1 MSNSYST
8 QPLTGKSARKQVQP
22 VSEALML
29 PVISKEEASKKSNVI
44 KDATK
49 SGKQKGAMV
58 CLDASDASDA
68 LSIAIAIDGKEG
80 ANWLSVKAGTSITPA

>member
-29 PVISKEEASKKSNVI
+29 PVVFKGTVEKKGDVI
-44 KDATK
+44 NDATK

-58 CLDASDASDA
+58 CLDIHDT
-68 LSIAIAIDGKEG
+68 LVIAIAVDSKEDS
-80 ANWLSVKAGTSITPA
+80 NWLTTSLVATAITPA

>member
-22 VSEALML
+22 VSEALLL

-44 KDATK
+44 NDATK

-58 CLDASDASDA
+58 CLDSSGA
-68 LSIAIAIDGKEG
+68 LSIAIAVDGKEDS
-80 ANWLSVKAGTSITPA
+80 NWLSVKTGTTITPA

>member
-44 KDATK
+44 NDATK

-58 CLDASDASDA
+58 CLDSSGS
-68 LSIAIAIDGKEG
+68 LSIAIAVDDKEDS
-80 ANWLSVKAGTSITPA
+80 NWLSVTAGTSITPA

>member
-29 PVISKEEASKKSNVI
+29 PVVFEDTVEKKGDVI
-44 KDATK
+44 NDATK

-58 CLDASDASDA
+58 CLDTHDT
-68 LSIAIAIDGKEG
+68 LVIAIAVGSKEDS
-80 ANWLSVKAGTSITPA
+80 NWLTTSLVATTITPA

>member
-29 PVISKEEASKKSNVI
+29 PVVFKDTVEKKGDVI
-44 KDATK
+44 NDATK

-58 CLDASDASDA
+58 CLEATGGA
-68 LSIAIAIDGKEG
+68 LKIAIAVDSKEDS
-80 ANWLSVKAGTSITPA
+80 NWLTTSLVATAITPA

>member
-29 PVISKEEASKKSNVI
+29 PVVFEDTVKKKGDVI
-44 KDATK
+44 NDATK

-58 CLDASDASDA
+58 CLDTHDTRV
-68 LSIAIAIDGKEG
+68 IAIAVDSKEDSK
-80 ANWLSVKAGTSITPA
+80 WLTTLLAVTIKPA

>member
-29 PVISKEEASKKSNVI
+29 PVISKEKASKKSNVI
-44 KDATK
+44 NDATK

-58 CLDASDASDA
+58 CLDASGE
-68 LSIAIAIDGKEG
+68 LSIAIAIDGKEDS
-80 ANWLSVKAGTSITPA
+80 NWLSVTTGTAITPA

>member
-1 MSNSYST
+1 MANDYSR
-8 QPLTGKSARKQVQP
+8 QPLTGKSKRKQVQP

-44 KDATK
+44 NDATK

-58 CLDASDASDA
+58 CLDTSGA
-68 LSIAIAIDGKEG
+68 LSIAIAIDGKEDS
-80 ANWLSVKAGTSITPA
+80 NWLSVKTVTTITPA

>member
-44 KDATK
+44 NDATK

-58 CLDASDASDA
+58 CLDSSGA
-68 LSIAIAIDGKEG
+68 LSVAIAVDGKEDS
-80 ANWLSVKAGTSITPA
+80 NWLSVTAGTSITPA

>member
-1 MSNSYST
+1 MANDYSS
-8 QPLTGKSARKQVQP
+8 QPLTGKSKRKQVQP

-44 KDATK
+44 NDATK

-58 CLDASDASDA
+58 CLDTSGA
-68 LSIAIAIDGKEG
+68 LSIAIAIDGKEDS
-80 ANWLSVKAGTSITPA
+80 NWLSVKTVTTITPA

>member
-29 PVISKEEASKKSNVI
+29 PVVFEDTVEKKGDVI
-44 KDATK
+44 NDATK

-58 CLDASDASDA
+58 CLDTHDT
-68 LSIAIAIDGKEG
+68 LVIAIAVGSKEDS
-80 ANWLSVKAGTSITPA
+80 NWLTTLLAVTTINPA

>member
-8 QPLTGKSARKQVQP
+8 QPLTGKSARKQIQP

-29 PVISKEEASKKSNVI
+29 PVIFEDAVEKKGDVI
-44 KDATK
+44 NDATK

-58 CLDASDASDA
+58 CLDTHDT
-68 LSIAIAIDGKEG
+68 LVIAIAVGGKEDS
-80 ANWLSVKAGTSITPA
+80 NWLTTLSAVTTITPA

>member
-1 MSNSYST
+1 MANDYSS
-8 QPLTGKSARKQVQP
+8 QPLTGKSKRKQVQP

-44 KDATK
+44 NDATK

-58 CLDASDASDA
+58 CLEVDGA
-68 LSIAIAIDGKEG
+68 LKIAIAVDGKEDSEWKLVTG
-80 ANWLSVKAGTSITPA
+80 EPTITPV

>member
-1 MSNSYST
+1 MANDYSS
-8 QPLTGKSARKQVQP
+8 QPLTGKSKRKQVQP

-29 PVISKEEASKKSNVI
+29 PVIPKEEASKKSNVI
-44 KDATK
+44 NDATK

-58 CLDASDASDA
+58 CLDTSGA

-80 ANWLSVKAGTSITPA
+80 SNWLSVTTGLAITPA

>member
-29 PVISKEEASKKSNVI
+29 PVIFEDAVEKKGDVI
-44 KDATK
+44 NDATK

-58 CLDASDASDA
+58 CLDTHDT
-68 LSIAIAIDGKEG
+68 LVIAIAVGSKEDS
-80 ANWLSVKAGTSITPA
+80 NWLTTLLAVTTITPA

>member
-1 MSNSYST
+1 MANNYST

-29 PVISKEEASKKSNVI
+29 PVISKEEASNKSNVI
-44 KDATK
+44 NDATK

-58 CLDASDASDA
+58 CLDSSGA
-68 LSIAIAIDGKEG
+68 LSIAIAIDGKEDS
-80 ANWLSVKAGTSITPA
+80 NWLSVKPGTTINPA